1 MASKARWFLALLP
14 LLFLAAMFTLAHRRD
29 PEFWR
34 SPVGLYRSAQE
45 AEKRGELSQALKL
58 AEKSW
63 QRQPGHPEVGT
74 FLGWLYLKA
83 GQPERAAALFSE
95 LWPRYP
101 QATAALKG
109 LAQAL
114 DQLERRPEALEHL
127 ARHLEGHPEDA
138 DLLLFAAQF
147 CSAREEERELAIG
160 YYRRLHRLRP
170 DREVRRQL
178 VNLLAAGHRY
188 REAIALMEE
197 DTAAHPEDQEALHQL
212 ALLYYWQ
219 RDYQAAS
226 EIYDRLLERARDQA
240 AWREEAAKVA
250 DAAGRD
256 DAALKHYLW
265 LYGKNQ
271 GKKEYALKLAR
282 LWSQKG
288 KHTEAAAVL
297 APLLEDQP
305 DPEVRRWYALELLLT
320 GDPEGARREYRRAWE
335 AGDTHQE
342 TIINLARLYAQNRQF
357 SKAAGMWD
365 EARRRQLLTG
375 ELRWE
380 AALTYSYA
388 HRYAEAVEVLKPVER
403 DHPKYPRLLLFLG
416 QLHFYQKHWGQ
427 AAHYLK
433 AYLEKHPQD
442 AEALRLLAE
451 ALAFQPDSREEAI
464 AAYGE
469 LAARQGDV
477 AARLRRIA
485 LLLEAKKWQAAA
497 EELKACPRPQDPR
510 LLLEQARLCLWAG
523 DLEGAQARLEEYG
536 NREPRDLGARLLRA
550 RVLTY
555 VGRPKEA
562 QELLRTLP
570 ASGNGPESR
579 AVLAALIEAALAQ
592 KDWRQAEHLALRLYG
607 SQFPQKVRPP
617 ADWRE
622 ARLWTREAHRRARE
636 AKEELE
642 VQEASWREKGE
653 REETGLGLEERTWV
667 ARALCHS
674 TSPEAVDL
682 AVDLCLKNLRRQ
694 RYHHPSLL
702 ILAHLLPKVGR
713 FEDLSRVAARIPGVK
728 VDSPEYVASLAYFV
742 GSAGRHG
749 GKLDYLL
756 HVLREYR
763 HHKFPDNPGELLGL
777 AALALELEEPRVAAD
792 YCRHALR
799 LKPRDAR
806 AEQLLSQCQML
817 ARDFGPV
824 LARLE
829 EHPEGQAPLTA
840 ARLYLMRG
848 QYEGVKAAVAKIPP
862 EHPDYVPGQLLV
874 AKAQRLERRYQDALR
889 TLENLAGMAAPEA
902 LLMEKAQVLE
912 GLGDRRAGQLYEEI
926 LRRQPGSQEAR
937 VAAARR
943 ARARQNWGGAYKAY
957 AEALKHAPQ
966 DVELLHELEYVK
978 EQMRPQMAPRG
989 FPYARGERRPEEG
1002 FRPWQFS
1009 RPDREWQG
1017 SLPRAGMIPVLH
1029 PETLYFDDSNGL
1041 YGTLFRA
1048 SASFWAARTLP
1059 VHLAVEFREYNQR
1072 SRSQE
1077 QGPVDLGLVKVYRQE
1092 AHDKSRLRRLEVS
1105 LGAGPVHVSDRLR
1118 LSGELSWRRYWKRV
1132 DREIRQ
1138 EGQELVPFPAPA
1150 FFDVT
1155 RLATFTRKDNRERL
1169 MGSLQV
1175 DASLTPQTDFFLRY
1189 SRRDIFDQDPHLYPR
1204 LFQSVLNLGDA
1215 RLITSHQVDL
1225 GWSHQFRPGLE
1236 WRGSVSGAFFSD
1248 DNRRFSLYQGLTW
1261 QALSQPRMQ
1270 LSLTPHY
1277 YLALYEDERPAYFSP
1292 PYYHALGL
1300 TVDFSRQVFR
1310 LPTLILQSS
1319 LQVVG
1324 QHGEWGPAFQALA
1337 ALEWEPVHNFFI
1349 DPHVFYFREWVD
1361 NYRIL
1366 TVGLSLRYVF

>member
-1 MASKARWFLALLP
+1 MASKARWMLALLP
-14 LLFLAAMFTLAHRRD
+14 ILFLVGVFTLAYRRD
-29 PEFWR
+29 PHFWR
-34 SPVGLYRSAQE
+34 SPVGLYQSAQE
-45 AEKRGELSQALKL
+45 AERRGELPQALKL

-63 QRQPGHPEVGT
+63 QRQPGNPDVGT
-74 FLGWLYLKA
+74 FLGWLYLKT
-83 GQPERAAALFSE
+83 GQPKRAAALFQE
-95 LWPRYP
+95 LWPRHP

-127 ARHLEGHPEDA
+127 ARYLEAHPDDA
-138 DLLLFAAQF
+138 DVLLFAAQF
-147 CSAREEERELAIG
+147 CSAREEERELALG
-160 YYRRLHRLRP
+160 YYRRLYRLRP
-170 DREVRRQL
+170 ERQVRRQL
-178 VNLLAAGHRY
+178 VNLLAAAHRY
-188 REAIALMEE
+188 REAITLMEE

-226 EIYDRLLERARDQA
+226 EIYDRLLERAKDQA
-240 AWREEAAKVA
+240 AWREEAAQVA
-250 DAAGRD
+250 DAAGRE

-265 LYGKNQ
+265 LYGKHQ

-288 KHTEAAAVL
+288 KHPEAVAVL
-297 APLLEDQP
+297 APLMEDRP

-320 GDPEGARREYRRAWE
+320 GDPEGALREYRRAWE

-342 TIINLARLYAQNRQF
+342 TIINLARLYARQKQF

-365 EARRRQLLTG
+365 EARRRQLLKG

-388 HRYAEAVEVLKPVER
+388 HRYGEAVEVLKPVER
-403 DHPKYPRLLLFLG
+403 DNPKYPRLLLFLG
-416 QLHFYQKHWGQ
+416 QVHFYQKHWGQ
-427 AAHYLK
+427 AAHYFK

-442 AEALRLLAE
+442 AEARRLLAE
-451 ALAFQPDSREEAI
+451 ALAFRPEAREEAI

-469 LAARQGDV
+469 LAGQGDQ

-485 LLLEAKKWQAAA
+485 LLLEAGKWQTAE
-497 EELKACPRPQDPR
+497 EELKASPLPQEPR

-523 DLEGAQARLEEYG
+523 DLEGAQVRLEAYATQ
-536 NREPRDLGARLLRA
+536 EPRDLSARLLRA
-550 RVLTY
+550 RVLTF

-570 ASGNGPESR
+570 ISGPGAESR
-579 AVLAALIEAALAQ
+579 AVLVALIEAALAQ

-607 SQFPQKVRPP
+607 SQFPHKVRPP

-622 ARLWTREAHRRARE
+622 ARLWSREDRHPVRE
-636 AKEELE
+636 EDPGIA
-642 VQEASWREKGE
+642 VQEASVRDKEEKAE
-653 REETGLGLEERTWV
+653 ARLGLEERTWI

-674 TSPEAVDL
+674 PSPEAVEL
-682 AVDLCLKNLRRQ
+682 AVDLSLQNLWQRRD
-694 RYHHPSLL
+694 HHPTLL
-702 ILAHLLPKVGR
+702 ILSHLLPRLRR
-713 FEDLSRVAARIPGVK
+713 FEDLSRVAARIPGVR
-728 VDSPEYVASLAYFV
+728 VDSPEYVAALAFFV

-756 HVLREYR
+756 HVLQEYR
-763 HHKFPDNPGELLGL
+763 RHRFPDNPGELLGL
-777 AALALELEEPRVAAD
+777 AALALELDEPRIAAD
-792 YCRHALR
+792 YCRRALR

-806 AEQLLSQCQML
+806 AQELLTQCQML

-829 EHPEGQAPLTA
+829 ENPEGQTPLTA

-848 QYEGVKAAVAKIPP
+848 QYEGVKAAVAKITPG
-862 EHPDYVPGQLLV
+862 HPDYVAGRLLM
-874 AKAQRLERRYQDALR
+874 AKAQRLERRYQEAWQ
-889 TLENLAGMAAPEA
+889 TLEGLAGQATPET

-912 GLGDRRAGQLYEEI
+912 GLGDRRAVQLYDEVI
-926 LRRQPGSQEAR
+926 RRQPGTQEAR

-943 ARARQNWGGAYKAY
+943 ARARKNWGGAYKAY
-957 AEALKHAPQ
+957 AEALRHAPQ
-966 DVELLHELEYVK
+966 DVELLNELEYVK
-978 EQMRPQMAPRG
+978 EKMRPQLASRG
-989 FPYARGERRPEEG
+989 FPFARGERRPEEG

-1009 RPDREWQG
+1009 RPDREWLG
-1017 SLPRAGMIPVLH
+1017 SLPRAGRIPVVH

-1041 YGTLFRA
+1041 YGTIFRA

-1059 VHLAVEFREYNQR
+1059 LHLAVEFREYNQR
-1072 SRSQE
+1072 ARSQE
-1077 QGPVDLGLVKVYRQE
+1077 QGPVDLGLIQVYRQD
-1092 AHDKSRLRRLEVS
+1092 ANDKSRLRRLEVS
-1105 LGAGPVHVSDRLR
+1105 LGAGPVEVKDRLR
-1118 LSGELSWRRYWKRV
+1118 LSGELIWRRYWKRV
-1132 DREIRQ
+1132 DRQIRQ
-1138 EGQELVPFPAPA
+1138 EGQELVPFPNPA

-1155 RLATFTRKDNRERL
+1155 RVATFTHKDSRERL
-1169 MGSLQV
+1169 MGSLQL
-1175 DASLTPQTDFFLRY
+1175 DATLTPRTDIFLRY
-1189 SRRDIFDQDPHLYPR
+1189 GRRDIFDQDPHLYPR

-1215 RLITSHQVDL
+1215 RLITSHQVDA
-1225 GWSHQFRPGLE
+1225 GWTHQFRPGLE
-1236 WRGSVSGAFFSD
+1236 WQGTLSGAFFSD
-1248 DNRRFSLYQGLTW
+1248 HNRRFSLYQGLIW

-1277 YLALYEDERPAYFSP
+1277 YLALYEEERKAYFSP
-1292 PYYHALGL
+1292 PSYHALGV

-1310 LPTLILQSS
+1310 LPTLILQGSF
-1319 LQVVG
+1319 QVVG
-1324 QHGEWGPAFQALA
+1324 QHGDWGPAFQGLA
-1337 ALEWEPVHNFFI
+1337 ALEWEPVRNFFL